1 MYKHP
6 GVHIEH
12 VRSGPPATHRLKD
25 TQPYTAVE
33 GKRGQSHPTLAFRE
47 NTK

>member
-12 VRSGPPATHRLKD
+12 VPSGPLATQRPKD
-25 TQPYTAVE
+25 TQPYAAVE
-33 GKRGQSHPTLAFRE
+33 GKQGQSHPTLAFRE